1 MYILCIYAVYIMSNS
16 WSSWK
21 LWNWMCPHILF
32 WCPFMVGSAFI
43 PQRNVSPLATWQN
56 LAHYLLVFCCSAEL
70 CDSHK
75 IVKHKWLVTG
85 RLIGYS
91 YKGIQSCFSI
101 LYSSVQRDI
110 DFCFLKSG
118 ALHQEDAHSKFC
130 LLILE
135 HHFSWHQMPWSTFL
149 ILNVVV
155 PSVRLISKVMKALVL
170 LACP

>member
-1 MYILCIYAVYIMSNS
+1 MYICCIYYVKFLEQLKTV
-16 WSSWK
+16 K
-21 LWNWMCPHILF
+21 L
-32 WCPFMVGSAFI
+32 
-43 PQRNVSPLATWQN
+43 NVSTHFILMPFHGRQCSHSSTKCFTSSYVTNEN